1 MKKNSKILL
10 LAVLLLLT
18 GHTFAQEKT
27 DNIDLAIGASIP
39 ELYRAGIRFHYIRN
53 ARLDF
58 NFGSDFN
65 DDENGILYSVTLN
78 HAYYLG
84 KPSPKANRKL
94 WSVNSGIS
102 FLMERTPQEK
112 STAAYINLYLSREFP
127 ITKKL
132 FIQPEIGASYFLF
145 EQIVEQGDILSDG
158 DRTKIIPKFGLNLIL
173 NL

>member
-1 MKKNSKILL
+1 MKINSRILAL
-10 LAVLLLLT
+10 LGLFLLIGQT
-18 GHTFAQEKT
+18 YAQKRNSNV
-27 DNIDLAIGASIP
+27 DFAIGASIP
-39 ELYRAGIRFHYIRN
+39 ELYRAGIRYHYIRN

-58 NFGSDFN
+58 NFGSDFKN
-65 DDENGILYSVTLN
+65 DANGVLYGVTLN

-94 WSVNSGIS
+94 LSVNSGLS
-102 FLMERTPQEK
+102 FLMERTSFEK
-112 STAAYINLYLSREFP
+112 STSAYINLFLAREFP
-127 ITKKL
+127 ITKKI

-158 DRTKIIPKFGLNLIL
+158 VRTKIIPKLGINLIF

>member
-1 MKKNSKILL
+1 MNINSKILFVAL
-10 LAVLLLLT
+10 LLLLT

-39 ELYRAGIRFHYIRN
+39 ELYRAGIRYHYIRN

-65 DDENGILYSVTLN
+65 EDENGILYSVTLN
-78 HAYYLG
+78 HAYYFG

-102 FLMERTPQEK
+102 FLMERTPKEK
-112 STAAYINLYLSREFP
+112 STAAYINLYLAREFP
-127 ITKKL
+127 ITKKI

-145 EQIVEQGDILSDG
+145 EQIVEEGDILTDG
-158 DRTKIIPKFGLNLIL
+158 DRTKIIPKFGLNLIF